1 MKIPLAKLVLSL
13 AVIVSMGACK
23 RKEYNPL
30 LGTPDPTTSD
40 VQMYVRGVDNTQP
53 PTVAVLFQ
61 SVANASVRMRD
72 LSLGNFAV
80 LQDGVPLIP
89 TTYSEASSY
98 PFAVM
103 LVIDRSGSMD
113 TSFAGSTRTVAAND
127 AASYFLQHV
136 LPESAQ
142 AGLVEFDNGVQLT
155 VGMTSDKASVAAA
168 INSSTFGGGGTA
180 LYDAIVR
187 GAQELSKATGLRL
200 LIVLTDGAD
209 NSSSHTPAQTAA
221 ALQAIGTVANGV
233 IIGGDVTDTSKM
245 RSIILPTGGKV
256 TTSMDPAQ
264 LKADLNATLH
274 SGYFDDI
281 YALTFRRRNNE
292 PNIKIYV
299 SYGSISS
306 SVDLSVYR

>member
-1 MKIPLAKLVLSL
+1 MKISLAKLVLSL

-89 TTYSEASSY
+89 TTYSKASSY

-103 LVIDRSGSMD
+103 LVIDRSGSMTGD
-113 TSFAGSTRTVAAND
+113 FSGITRTQAAND
-127 AASYFLQHV
+127 AASTFLQS
-136 LPESAQ
+136 LPASAQ
-142 AGLVEFDNGVQLT
+142 AGVVEFDSGVQLT
-155 VGMTSDKASVAAA
+155 VGMTADKASVAAA
-168 INSSTFGGGGTA
+168 VNSSTFGGGGTA

-209 NSSSHTPAQTAA
+209 NSSSHTPAQTATV
-221 ALQAIGTVANGV
+221 LQSIGTVANGV
-233 IIGGDVTDTSKM
+233 IIGGDVSDTSKM
-245 RSIILPTGGKV
+245 ESIIDPTGGVV
-256 TTSMDPAQ
+256 TTSLDPAQ
-264 LKADLNATLH
+264 LATDLNSTLT
-274 SGYFDDI
+274 SGAFDDI

-292 PNIKIYV
+292 PNIKVYV